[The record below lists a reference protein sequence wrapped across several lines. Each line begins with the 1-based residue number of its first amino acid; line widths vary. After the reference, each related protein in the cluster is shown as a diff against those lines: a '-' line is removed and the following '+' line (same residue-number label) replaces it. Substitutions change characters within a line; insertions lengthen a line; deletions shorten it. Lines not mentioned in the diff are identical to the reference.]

1 MGYFIQKGASFLSL
15 PHKGT
20 AIWTAVIQSL
30 GLGLLDFIQLV
41 GVVAMGV
48 IDPFVA
54 LAVVCSFRLLC
65 SIPLYEYSS
74 VFLPSFAD
82 ENWAVYDLGIL

>member
-1 MGYFIQKGASFLSL
+1 
-15 PHKGT
+15 
-20 AIWTAVIQSL
+20 
-30 GLGLLDFIQLV
+30 
-41 GVVAMGV
+41 MGV

-82 ENWAVYDLGIL
+82 ETWAVYDLGIL